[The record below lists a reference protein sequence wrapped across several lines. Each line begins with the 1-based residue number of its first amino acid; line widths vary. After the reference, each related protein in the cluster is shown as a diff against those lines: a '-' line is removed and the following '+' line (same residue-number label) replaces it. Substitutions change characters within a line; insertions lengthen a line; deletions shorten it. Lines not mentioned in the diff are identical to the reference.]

1 MKLSVIIP
9 VYRVEQT
16 LNQCV
21 TSVLEQNVQEMEVI
35 LVDDGS
41 PDNCPQMCDA
51 WAEKDKRI
59 FVIHKE
65 NGGLSSARN
74 AGIRKATGTYIT
86 FVDSDDMVSPNT
98 YGPLLDMIGDCD
110 ILEYSIADRL
120 TLADYTYT
128 NIKEYWD
135 TSKAYTHT
143 YAWNKIYRRSLFNTI
158 RFPEG
163 KIFEDVYTFPLLLKE
178 TQQIMT
184 TSKGFYQYSKNP
196 HGITASA
203 NGQELAQLLDANLT
217 SGMPIDDT
225 YYMYLVNIQIDVWEQ
240 TGEPLKLPHRNLNI
254 GNLTGRQ
261 RIKALVINIFGI
273 KTLCRISKIIHHFIQ
288 PSRW

>member
-51 WAEKDKRI
+51 WAEKDQRI

-120 TLADYTYT
+120 NLTDHTYS
-128 NIKEYWD
+128 NMKQYWLL
-135 TSKAYTHT
+135 SKAYTHT
-143 YAWNKIYRRSLFNTI
+143 FAWNKIYQKALFNEI
-158 RFPEG
+158 KYPEG
-163 KIFEDVYTFPLLLKE
+163 KIFEDVYTLPLLLNK
-178 TQQIMT
+178 THLIMT
-184 TSKGFYQYSKNP
+184 TSKGYYEYHRNP
-196 HGITASA
+196 QGITARA
-203 NGQELAQLLDANLT
+203 DGYGLAQLLEAHLT

-240 TGEPLKLPHRNLNI
+240 TGASLKLPLRHLSI
-254 GNLTGRQ
+254 SNLTRRQ
-261 RIKALVINIFGI
+261 IIKAIFINIFGL
-273 KTLCRISKIIHHFIQ
+273 KALCRISKVIHHFKQ